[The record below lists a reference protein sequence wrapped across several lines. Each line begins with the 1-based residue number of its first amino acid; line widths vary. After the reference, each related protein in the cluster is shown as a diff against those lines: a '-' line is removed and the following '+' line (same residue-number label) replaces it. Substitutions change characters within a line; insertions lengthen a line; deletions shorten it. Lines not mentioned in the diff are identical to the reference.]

1 MTKMSLVRTKMS
13 LERTKKMWLEN
24 LRELKE
30 KTGMTS
36 KQIADSQRVS
46 EKSVKRVFSGEAKN
60 PGVDL
65 VRKIIDAMGGSW
77 HDIFA
82 ESGAVIGS
90 QDLATLQAE
99 ANKLTEENA
108 ILAQNLNIAN
118 IDLSVQK
125 DKVAALET
133 EVELLKMKLMHK
145 EEIIAIHNYY
155 NKLKPCN

>member
-1 MTKMSLVRTKMS
+1 
-13 LERTKKMWLEN
+13 MWLEN

-36 KQIADSQRVS
+36 KQIADNQNVS
-46 EKSVKRVFSGEAKN
+46 EKSVKRVFSGDAKN

>member
-1 MTKMSLVRTKMS
+1 
-13 LERTKKMWLEN
+13 MWLEN
-24 LRELKE
+24 LRELKD

-82 ESGAVIGS
+82 ESGAVIGG

-108 ILAQNLNIAN
+108 ILAQNLNMAN
-118 IDLSVQK
+118 VDLSVQK
-125 DKVAALET
+125 NKVAALET

>member
-1 MTKMSLVRTKMS
+1 MTKMSLARTKMS
-13 LERTKKMWLEN
+13 LERKKMWLEN

-36 KQIADSQRVS
+36 KQIADHQNVS

-82 ESGAVIGS
+82 ESGAVIGN

>member
-1 MTKMSLVRTKMS
+1 
-13 LERTKKMWLEN
+13 MWLEN

-46 EKSVKRVFSGEAKN
+46 EKSVKRVFTGDAKN
-60 PGVDL
+60 PGVEL

>member
-1 MTKMSLVRTKMS
+1 
-13 LERTKKMWLEN
+13 MWLEN

>member
-1 MTKMSLVRTKMS
+1 
-13 LERTKKMWLEN
+13 MWLEN

-46 EKSVKRVFSGEAKN
+46 EKSVKRVFSGDAKN